1 MEKRLQNRYNDR
13 PRLQCLGPIALACA
27 LGIGAIGCGSRK
39 QVEIAFIPQTE
50 GNLIWEAAHTGAET
64 AAQRAGDVIYWVAPA
79 REDDVEAQIAL
90 VEHVVDSNF
99 QGLVLA
105 PDQDLALMT
114 PVRRALA
121 HGIPTVIIGSPLPIP
136 PGENLSYILNNDTEA
151 GQLAAERVGGLLK
164 GRGSVALLGL
174 NPDIDGTMIRAGAF
188 EKYIAEHFPRIRI
201 VEKRMGSF
209 NEPREQQI
217 AEETLRTN
225 PDLGAIV
232 ALMTTT
238 TDGALSAL
246 DTTPLKHSVRVI
258 GFDAAGLPRFDQQK
272 SLDCLIQE
280 DTRAMGQEAIELIQA
295 RLLGQSVP
303 GIVRL
308 HPRLITR
315 ENIDSPEIRFMLSQ
329 DWTLGRWSWSPTK

>member
-1 MEKRLQNRYNDR
+1 M
-13 PRLQCLGPIALACA
+13 
-27 LGIGAIGCGSRK
+27 
-39 QVEIAFIPQTE
+39 
-50 GNLIWEAAHTGAET
+50 IWEAAHTGAET
-64 AAQRAGDVIYWVAPA
+64 AAQRVGDFVYWVAPA

-90 VEHVVDSNF
+90 VEHAIDSKF

-105 PDQDLALMT
+105 PDQDLALIT

-121 HGIPTVIIGSPLPIP
+121 HGIPTVIVGSPLPIP
-136 PGENLSYILNNDTEA
+136 PGNDLSYIVNDDTEA
-151 GQLAAERVGGLLK
+151 GQLAAQRVSTLLE

-174 NPDIDGTMIRAGAF
+174 NPDIDGTMIRAAAF
-188 EKYIAEHFPRIRI
+188 EKYISEHSPSIRI

-232 ALMTTT
+232 ALTTT
-238 TDGALSAL
+238 TIDGALSAL
-246 DTTPLKHSVRVI
+246 DTTPLNHSVRVI
-258 GFDAAGLPRFDQQK
+258 GFDAAGLPRFDQEK
-272 SLDCLIQE
+272 RLDCLIQE

-295 RLLGQSVP
+295 RLLGQPVP
-303 GIVRL
+303 GVVRL
-308 HPRLITR
+308 HPKLITR
-315 ENIDSPEIRFMLSQ
+315 ENIDSPEIRLMLAQ